1 MARNKMWTL
10 IVTIAVMAVLLVWT
24 LFPFYWMLV
33 TSIKENSEI
42 YSPVVQLIPRTFTL
56 KHWGDLITKTRYLQ
70 QFQNSLIIA
79 TTTTLI
85 SMSIGSLCAYAVV
98 RLRYQGRTLSARLL
112 IMSYLVPPSLLFIP
126 LFQLMIALGLISKI
140 YGTVL
145 AHLTFTVPFCTW
157 LLVGYFKT
165 VPAELEEAAKVD
177 GTSIFGTLWRI
188 TLPLSAPAL
197 VVTALFSFTQSWNE
211 FLYALVLNPDRNVR
225 PITAGLVDLI
235 AVEDVFF
242 WGRMMA
248 AAVLGSIPPIIL
260 YSVAQRW
267 VVQGLTL
274 GAVKG

>member
-1 MARNKMWTL
+1 MARNRIYTL
-10 IVTIAVMAVLLVWT
+10 IITIAVMAVLLVWT

-56 KHWGDLITKTRYLQ
+56 VHWVDLLTKTRYLQ

-79 TTTTLI
+79 SATTLI
-85 SMSIGSLCAYAVV
+85 SMTIGSLCAYAVV

-112 IMSYLVPPSLLFIP
+112 IMSYLVCPSLLFIP
-126 LFQLMIALGLISKI
+126 MFQLMIALNLISTL
-140 YGTVL
+140 YGTVI

-165 VPAELEEAAKVD
+165 VPSELEEAAKVD
-177 GTSIFGTLWRI
+177 GTSILGTLWRI

-248 AAVLGSIPPIIL
+248 AAVIGSIPPIIL

>member
-1 MARNKMWTL
+1 MTRNKTYTL
-10 IVTIAVMAVLLVWT
+10 IVTIAVMAILLVWT

-56 KHWGDLITKTRYLQ
+56 RHWQELITQTRYLQ
-70 QFQNSLIIA
+70 QFRNSLIIA
-79 TTTTLI
+79 SATTMI
-85 SMSIGSLCAYAVV
+85 SMTIGSLCAYAVV
-98 RLRYQGRTLSARLL
+98 RLRYQGRTLSARML
-112 IMSYLVPPSLLFIP
+112 IMTYLVPPSLIFIP
-126 LFQLMIALGLISKI
+126 LFQLMIALDLISTL
-140 YGTVL
+140 YGTVI

-248 AAVLGSIPPIIL
+248 AAVIGSIPPIIL
-260 YSVAQRW
+260 YSIAQRW

>member
-1 MARNKMWTL
+1 MTRNKRLTTA
-10 IVTIAVMAVLLVWT
+10 VTIVVMAVLLAWT

-56 KHWGDLITKTRYLQ
+56 LHWTDLITKTRYMQ
-70 QFQNSLIIA
+70 QFSNSLIIA
-79 TTTTLI
+79 TATTLV

-112 IMSYLVPPSLLFIP
+112 ILSYLVPPSLLFIP
-126 LFQLMIALGLISKI
+126 LFQLMITLDLISKL

-177 GTSIFGTLWRI
+177 GTSILGTLWRI

-248 AAVLGSIPPIIL
+248 AAVIGSIPPIIL
-260 YSVAQRW
+260 YTVAQRW

>member
-56 KHWGDLITKTRYLQ
+56 VHWNDLITKTRYLQ

-79 TTTTLI
+79 TATTLI

-126 LFQLMIALGLISKI
+126 LFQLMIVLGLISKL

-177 GTSIFGTLWRI
+177 GTSILGTLWRI

-248 AAVLGSIPPIIL
+248 AAVIGSIPPIIL
-260 YSVAQRW
+260 YTIAQRW